1 MEILMKQY
9 LCAFLTGFF
18 LVYAL
23 PGFAQNETNE
33 ATKEVSYY
41 GADGEVQTV
50 KIICKERHYDNAKIR
65 SCKNVNALQSIV
77 NRNINAD
84 GTPGDYYAY
93 INYDTGKVDE
103 KGKPVYDYE
112 SCGVYAGVFKSKPE
126 LIKVLITFRGPNDP
140 IGPSDVPRCCKLMT
154 KDDDEKDTK
163 NDC

>member
-1 MEILMKQY
+1 MKQY
-9 LCAFLTGFF
+9 LCAFLTSFF
-18 LVYAL
+18 LGYAL
-23 PGFAQNETNE
+23 PGFAQSESKE

-41 GADGEVQTV
+41 DADGEVHTV
-50 KIICKERHYDNAKIR
+50 KIICKERHHKNTKIR

-103 KGKPVYDYE
+103 KGKPIYDYE

-126 LIKVLITFRGPNDP
+126 LIKVVITFHDP
-140 IGPSDVPRCCKLMT
+140 KNPGVPTDVPRCCKLMT
-154 KDDDEKDTK
+154 QDDEEKDTE
-163 NDC
+163 NNC